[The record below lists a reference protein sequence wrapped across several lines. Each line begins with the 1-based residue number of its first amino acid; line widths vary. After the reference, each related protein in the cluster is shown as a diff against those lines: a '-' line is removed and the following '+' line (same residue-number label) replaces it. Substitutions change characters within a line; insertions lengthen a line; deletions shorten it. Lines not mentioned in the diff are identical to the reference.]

1 MNVQYRNMN
10 RIREIITEETS
21 DPFESVPNEILF
33 DFLNEFE
40 GEYDENMAER
50 FCKYL
55 SINPW
60 RENTGFFRALIE
72 MNKGVS
78 RPEDIVKP
86 KIKTFEVIFKV
97 KEKLWVKYDTS
108 QTTTGYHIQSVE
120 EEIYDGNLNA
130 YDGDE
135 VYGSR
140 DIYDSEFI
148 DESFEI
154 DEI

>member
-1 MNVQYRNMN
+1 M
-10 RIREIITEETS
+10 
-21 DPFESVPNEILF
+21 
-33 DFLNEFE
+33 NEFE

-86 KIKTFEVIFKV
+86 KIKTFEVIFTV
-97 KEKLWVKYDTS
+97 KEKLWVRYDTI
-108 QTTTGYHIQSVE
+108 QTTTGYHKESVE
-120 EEIYDGNLNA
+120 EEIFDGNLNA

-148 DESFEI
+148 DENFEI
-154 DEI
+154 NQI